1 MVGLPI
7 FAAIKPAWLNKF
19 SFWLSVL
26 QLLSLYLGLSG
37 LKTAPKSLVLLATAK
52 AFPIG
57 PGRIELSPGY
67 SFYVDYPLIPWL
79 GVMTAGYSFGPVFL
93 QSENPRKA
101 LLFRLGIGF
110 GALFLLLRLSNL
122 YGDPE
127 A

>member
-37 LKTAPKSLVLLATAK
+37 LKTAPKSLVLQATAK

-57 PGRIELSPGY
+57 ADSSIAARC
-67 SFYVDYPLIPWL
+67 
-79 GVMTAGYSFGPVFL
+79 FG
-93 QSENPRKA
+93 NRKD
-101 LLFRLGIGF
+101 L
-110 GALFLLLRLSNL
+110 
-122 YGDPE
+122 
-127 A
+127 